1 MKRFL
6 SLLIVLFLL
15 TGCGASDGG
24 KSDSGNEKIS
34 FEAYIREGETFEFSF
49 DPEDAVT
56 YEKLRNSEFRDSL
69 SVSNWKDYF
78 NVVETYREHYEYDE
92 EGRQTGTYMRGS
104 FYTIELLDQYYYV
117 DNWTRNALEYEV
129 YVDGQESRVMTNN
142 GKVYDPV
149 VEVYQEVRDYSGAD
163 PMLILTDFE
172 NVWDEET
179 IEKYTGQLNS
189 YEMISAS
196 GDLYLLNASA
206 IEFKKYKNNIYCFV
220 AYDSPEEYYVI
231 LIKTDDKT
239 IDREKEYEGAVYC
252 TSGSRVN
259 ERYTGF
265 VRIVPWQMIVD
276 LMKKVNDQ

>member
-1 MKRFL
+1 MKKFL
-6 SLLIVLFLL
+6 SLIIVLFMLA
-15 TGCGASDGG
+15 GCGGSDGG
-24 KSDSGNEKIS
+24 KSGNGSSKIS

-56 YEKLRNSEFRDSL
+56 YEELRNNEFKDTL

-78 NVVETYREHYEYDE
+78 DVIETYREHYEYDE
-92 EGRQTGTYMRGS
+92 EGNETGTYMRGS
-104 FYTIELLDQYYYV
+104 FYVICLLDKYYYV
-117 DNWTRNALEYEV
+117 DNWTRNGLEYEV
-129 YVDGQESRVMTNN
+129 FVDGYETRVMTNN
-142 GKVYDPV
+142 GKVYDPATT
-149 VEVYQEVRDYSGAD
+149 EYCEVRNYYGAD
-163 PMLILTDFE
+163 AMLILSDFE

-179 IEKYTGQLNS
+179 NEKYTGELNS
-189 YEMISAS
+189 YEMVSAK

-206 IEFKKYKNNIYCFV
+206 VEFKKFKDDIHYFV

-231 LIKTDDKT
+231 LIQTGDKT

-259 ERYTGF
+259 ERYTGY

-276 LMKKVNDQ
+276 LMKKVNEQ

>member
-1 MKRFL
+1 MKKFL
-6 SLLIVLFLL
+6 SLIIVLFMLA
-15 TGCGASDGG
+15 GCSGTDGG
-24 KSDSGNEKIS
+24 NSDSGNSKIA

-56 YEKLRNSEFRDSL
+56 YEELRNNEFKDTL

-78 NVVETYREHYEYDE
+78 DVIETYREHYEYDE
-92 EGRQTGTYMRGS
+92 KGNETGTYMRGS
-104 FYTIELLDQYYYV
+104 FYTIELLDKYYYV
-117 DNWTRNALEYEV
+117 DNWTRNGLEYEV
-129 YVDGQESRVMTNN
+129 YVDGQETRVMTNN
-142 GKVYDPV
+142 GKVYDPA
-149 VEVYQEVRDYSGAD
+149 VEVYQEIRDYSGAD

-179 IEKYTGQLNS
+179 NEKYTGQLNS
-189 YEMISAS
+189 YEMVSAK

-206 IEFKKYKNNIYCFV
+206 IEFRKFKDNIYYFA

-231 LIKTDDKT
+231 LIQTNDKT
-239 IDREKEYEGAVYC
+239 IDREKEYKGAVYC

-259 ERYTGF
+259 ERYTGY

-276 LMKKVNDQ
+276 LMKKVND